1 MRNWPKN
8 QQRERV
14 QLGIKIQVD
23 AVAMQKLW
31 LWADMAKGEF
41 SCLGLVDDI
50 RDANTGAVTALIVTD
65 FILIK
70 QQSSSDETELDPAAV
85 AELLMELETQGIDGN
100 KLRCW
105 CHSHGDLSVF
115 FSGQDDRCIEGLAN
129 GEWLLSLVV
138 NKQRDSMIR
147 LDQFHPCHL
156 YVSDC
161 VFDVVYPQV
170 DGLAE
175 ACLTEFKAKVRES
188 QNVFCRARRNAA
200 DRVQDLKI
208 AQERGAL
215 TMDELQDE
223 IDWMGFD
230 YDELET
236 PF

>member
-8 QQRERV
+8 QRERV

-31 LWADMAKGEF
+31 LWADIAKGEF

-50 RDANTGAVTALIVTD
+50 RDANTGAVTALVVTD

-70 QQSSSDETELDPAAV
+70 QQSSSDETELSQAAV
-85 AELLMELETQGIDGN
+85 AELLVDLEVKGINGN

-105 CHSHGDLSVF
+105 AHSHGDLSVF
-115 FSGQDDRCIEGLAN
+115 WSGQDDRCIEGLAN
-129 GEWLLSLVV
+129 GEYVLSLVV
-138 NKQRDSMIR
+138 NKQRDSMMR
-147 LDQFHPCHL
+147 LDQYHPCHL
-156 YVSDC
+156 YLG
-161 VFDVVYPQV
+161 DVVWEVRYDTPT
-170 DGLAE
+170 GLSE
-175 ACLTEFKAKVRES
+175 ACFEEFKAKVSEF
-188 QNVFCRARRNAA
+188 QNVFCRTRRNAA

-223 IDWMGFD
+223 IDWMGIDFEEQD
-230 YDELET
+230 I

>member
-8 QQRERV
+8 QLRERV

-31 LWADMAKGEF
+31 LWTDMARGEF
-41 SCLGLVDDI
+41 SCLGLIDDI
-50 RDANTGAVTALIVTD
+50 RDVNTGAVTALIVTD

-70 QQSSSDETELDPAAV
+70 QQSSADETELDPAAI
-85 AELLMELETQGIDGN
+85 AELLADLESKGINGD

-115 FSGQDDRCIEGLAN
+115 WSGQDDECIQGLSN
-129 GEWLLSLVV
+129 GDWLLSLVV
-138 NKQRDSMIR
+138 NKQRDSMMR
-147 LDQFHPCHL
+147 LDQYHPCHL
-156 YVSDC
+156 YVSD
-161 VFDVVYPQV
+161 VVWDMHYPQV

-175 ACLTEFKAKVRES
+175 ACFSEFKAKVSES
-188 QNVFCRARRNAA
+188 QNVFCSARRRAA

-223 IDWMGFD
+223 IDWMGIDFEEQD
-230 YDELET
+230 L